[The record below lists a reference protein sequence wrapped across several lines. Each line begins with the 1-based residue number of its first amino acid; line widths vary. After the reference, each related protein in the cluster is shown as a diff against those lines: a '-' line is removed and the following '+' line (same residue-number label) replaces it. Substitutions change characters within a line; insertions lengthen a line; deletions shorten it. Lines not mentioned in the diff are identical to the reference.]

1 MSSQL
6 ILDRIRHDK
15 RVWAYRVMRDS
26 DQLPFYRVMN
36 SVNAPT
42 VPVEGRECVM
52 LGSNNYLGMA
62 DHPKVRESAMAALR
76 KYGTTVTGSRLLNGT
91 IDLHVQLEAELAAWH
106 GTKNALL
113 FTTGY
118 QANLGAIS
126 ALVGV
131 GDTVIVD
138 SAAHASIYDAAR
150 LSRAKIRAF
159 RHNNAAQLDER
170 LSRSVGAKLVI
181 VDGLY
186 SMEGDLAPLDAIADV
201 CEKHDAALMVDEAHS
216 VGVLGERR
224 TGAAEL
230 YGVEKR
236 IDVRMGSLS
245 KGLGSTGGFVCGN
258 RDIVDALRAHA
269 RTFLFTTAAVPA
281 TLGAA
286 LASVRMLQTDEG
298 RERGTRTLENAK
310 YLRDGLVAAG
320 IPTVEP
326 SPLPDGTEVV
336 SPIVP
341 AFCYTELRVSNTW
354 RKLYDEGVFAAVAMF
369 PAVPQNKAMLRLCVQ
384 TEHTHSQLDR
394 AIDALVRHLPP
405 MDFTETDATNY
416 AAGAVGSAEAAG
428 MDDPEDIDAA
438 SELANE
444 RVPASALG

>member
-1 MSSQL
+1 MPSQL

-15 RVWAYRVMRDS
+15 RIWAYRVMRDS

-36 SVNAPT
+36 GVNAPT
-42 VPVEGRECVM
+42 VQVEGRECVM

-62 DHPKVRESAMAALR
+62 DHPVVREGAERALR
-76 KYGTTVTGSRLLNGT
+76 HYGTTVTGSRLLNGT

-106 GTKNALL
+106 GTKSALT

-170 LSRSVGAKLVI
+170 LSRSVGAKLVV

-186 SMEGDLAPLDAIADV
+186 SMEGDLAPLHQIADV

-216 VGVLGERR
+216 VASLGERR

-236 IDVRMGSLS
+236 IDVRMGSMS

-281 TLGAA
+281 SLGAA
-286 LASVRMLQTDEG
+286 LASVRLMQTDEG
-298 RERGTRTLENAK
+298 RERGARTLANAR

-320 IPTVEP
+320 VPTVEP
-326 SPLPDGTEVV
+326 SVLPDGTEVV

-354 RKLYDEGVFAAVAMF
+354 RRLFDEGIFAATAMF
-369 PAVPQNKAMLRLCVQ
+369 PAVPQNRAMLRLCVQ
-384 TEHTHSQLDR
+384 TEHTHAQLDR
-394 AIDALVRHLPP
+394 AVDALSRHLPP
-405 MDFTETDATNY
+405 MDESGDGTDY
-416 AAGAVGSAEAAG
+416 SAGAVGSAEAAG
-428 MDDPEDIDAA
+428 VDSDDLDEVNGP
-438 SELANE
+438 SE
-444 RVPASALG
+444 RVTV